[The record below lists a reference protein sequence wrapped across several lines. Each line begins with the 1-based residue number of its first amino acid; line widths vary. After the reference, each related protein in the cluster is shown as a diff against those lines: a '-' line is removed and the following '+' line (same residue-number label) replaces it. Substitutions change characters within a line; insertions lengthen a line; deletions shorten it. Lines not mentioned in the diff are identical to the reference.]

1 MNTTPSIQ
9 PTIESEIYT
18 NGSEKVREFVVEH
31 FFHGDDNAVQETTSF
46 FEEGKIR
53 SRTIL
58 ELVKFL
64 EEAYNIK
71 IQNDEIIPE
80 NLDNLQNI
88 SRFIDKKQNRF
99 QSLYYY

>member
-9 PTIESEIYT
+9 PAIEPKIST
-18 NGSEKVREFVVEH
+18 NESLKVREFVVEH

-53 SRTIL
+53 SRDIL
-58 ELVKFL
+58 ELVKLL
-64 EEAYNIK
+64 EETYDIK
-71 IQNDEIIPE
+71 IQNDEITPE

-88 SRFIDKKQNRF
+88 SRFIDQKQNRF